1 MPDVILGEFE
11 QTVLLAVLHAGTS
24 AYGIPV
30 WREIESR
37 AERKAS
43 LAAVYKTLDRLEQ
56 KGYVRSRVGEPSA
69 ERGGRARRVYA
80 VSAAGMRALRG
91 SLGALQRMTRGLE
104 DLLSPS

>member
-1 MPDVILGEFE
+1 MPDAILGEFE
-11 QTVLLAVLHAGTS
+11 QTVLLAVLHAGTA

-30 WREIESR
+30 WREIETR
-37 AERKAS
+37 AGRRTS

-69 ERGGRARRVYA
+69 ERGGRARRLYA
-80 VSAAGMRALRG
+80 VSAAGLRALRG